1 MNKVILVGNLTRDP
15 ELTQISTGISVCRF
29 GIAVN
34 NQFGGENNQANFFNI
49 VTWRG
54 LAENCAKYLVK
65 GNKVAV
71 SGRIDIRVVED
82 KDGSGNKKT
91 YVDIVAEDV
100 EFLTPRSQQAAGYEP
115 RDIGTAGASSRQ
127 RVDSMQPDDNDSLPF

>member
-1 MNKVILVGNLTRDP
+1 MNKIILVGNLTRDP
-15 ELTQISTGISVCRF
+15 EISVVGNEGVSVCRF

-34 NQFGGENNQANFFNI
+34 NQFGSEKSQANFFTI

-71 SGRIDIRVVED
+71 SGRVEIRELD
-82 KDGSGNKKT
+82 KDGVRRVF
-91 YVDIVAEDV
+91 VDVQADEV
-100 EFLTPRSQQAAGYEP
+100 EFLTPRSQQAEGYEP
-115 RDIGTAGASSRQ
+115 RNISTSNNNRQ
-127 RVDSMQPDDNDSLPF
+127 RVDSMQQNDDDNLPF

>member
-1 MNKVILVGNLTRDP
+1 MNKIILVGNLTRDP
-15 ELTQISTGISVCRF
+15 EISVVGNEGVSVCRF

-34 NQFGGENNQANFFNI
+34 NQFGSEKSQANFFTI

-71 SGRIDIRVVED
+71 SGRVEIRELD
-82 KDGSGNKKT
+82 KDGVRRVF
-91 YVDIVAEDV
+91 VDVQADEV
-100 EFLTPRSQQAAGYEP
+100 EFLTPRSQQAEGYEP
-115 RDIGTAGASSRQ
+115 RNISTSNNNRQ
-127 RVDSMQPDDNDSLPF
+127 RVDSM